1 MSSEAEELLRDLIDK
16 MDDAGYVSCE
26 NTKSI
31 AFNELKESGM
41 FLHVSNYINGDG
53 LVMLS
58 AKAVHYFEE
67 KEAEQKRLDE
77 QKLKE
82 RKAEQSKLLHDV
94 LLVVLSAVLA
104 FLLQLLAS
112 AIFPKV

>member
-58 AKAVHYFEE
+58 AKAVHYFED
-67 KEAEQKRLDE
+67 KEAASKEKQQEKQEDMVSKR
-77 QKLKE
+77 Q
-82 RKAEQSKLLHDV
+82 AWIMSIISGIIV
-94 LLVVLSAVLA
+94 GFVVTLIN
-104 FLLQLLAS
+104 QL
-112 AIFPKV
+112 FK